1 MKRRTSLLLL
11 FLTAWLLTVP
21 ALADVAWE
29 PENSFYKR
37 NERQCEPEER
47 FYWVNGPEGYLTLR
61 EEPNGKPIANVKNG
75 VRFYVNGTYE
85 KGGVRWGLVNYNLN
99 DGTDSYLAVAGD
111 AETGWN
117 EAWLSM
123 EDMVLYYDQQ
133 CFREDHAGE
142 LTSEQK
148 TFTVAGKAFCF
159 YEYPGGPFIWQ
170 MDAADTREMEPVQTA
185 IVYTDAAGRE
195 WGHVGYWYG
204 NRNIWFCLSDPENP
218 NLSVED
224 HTPDLYPAAEGDA
237 GSVLPVYT
245 EAESVPVWIIAG
257 VVLVCGVTAY
267 LLLRMRRKKT

>member
-148 TFTVAGKAFCF
+148 TFTVAGKASMS
-159 YEYPGGPFIWQ
+159 I
-170 MDAADTREMEPVQTA
+170 
-185 IVYTDAAGRE
+185 
-195 WGHVGYWYG
+195 
-204 NRNIWFCLSDPENP
+204 
-218 NLSVED
+218 
-224 HTPDLYPAAEGDA
+224 PAAPSSGRWTLLIPGRWSPSRRPSSIPTRRA
-237 GSVLPVYT
+237 GSGAMWAIGMETGTSGSACPIRKTQTSPWRTTPRTSTRRRRETRAACCRCIPKRRAFLSGSLRAWSWS
-245 EAESVPVWIIAG
+245 AE
-257 VVLVCGVTAY
+257 
-267 LLLRMRRKKT
+267 